1 MSVENVCCLSLVYE
15 LIKRNYGFPSPLKRS
30 PLSSPILLPFHTPH
44 TCTSNHTKT
53 LTDVSTLPFSL
64 DQSLTH
70 STHSPLFLLLSLPYI
85 SLFPPFCSAGIQ
97 IQFQQVGESQT
108 VRQCQLG
115 PDVELHQRDHQAL
128 LVGKDLSSSICH
140 CDRGPPHAGQA
151 WACSSLKGP
160 SGQT

>member
-1 MSVENVCCLSLVYE
+1 MYTWKMSVENVCCLSLVYE

-97 IQFQQVGESQT
+97 IQFQRVGESQT
-108 VRQCQLG
+108 DRQTVPAG
-115 PDVELHQRDHQAL
+115 PRCGVAPERPPSPPGWKGS
-128 LVGKDLSSSICH
+128 VIRRLS
-140 CDRGPPHAGQA
+140 
-151 WACSSLKGP
+151 L
-160 SGQT
+160 